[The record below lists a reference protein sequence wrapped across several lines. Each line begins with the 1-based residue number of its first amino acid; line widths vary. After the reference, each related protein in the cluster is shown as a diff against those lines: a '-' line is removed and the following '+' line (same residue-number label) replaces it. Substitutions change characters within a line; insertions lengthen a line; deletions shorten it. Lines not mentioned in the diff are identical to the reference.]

1 MKDRLRVLPMKMLA
15 AFCLVMGG
23 IPSSILLGRLFQ
35 SDAPHLWVLLP
46 LLSWAWACIGYLL
59 PNKGRLPFALLGC
72 GLLAAWGAAF
82 QLPLGAVRLLP
93 LIPCIA
99 ALLALPPAW
108 HRPAWDEWP
117 VGAWFGGI
125 ILHLFGQL
133 VSGWPMF
140 EGVGPWLLPC
150 FAVYAFLYVL
160 CQNRRSLIDGMHGAG
175 KAPAA
180 IRRRNTVL
188 AAVFFLI
195 ALGASCWRQLAV
207 WVGAAW
213 DFIRDGI
220 IAVVAFLMRLLPEQG
235 ASPGG
240 GGGDMGGLLG
250 AGEETEPSTLA
261 LIMETVFKVLALIV
275 LLILIFFALKAL
287 WKGCRKLWKRF
298 MAYLSRYAADSGED
312 YIDETESTVNWDE
325 RTQTIRDQV
334 RSVFRREKP
343 ERWENLNGRERV
355 RYLYRQFLRRR
366 PEAKNK
372 TAREALAAEK
382 AYNQN
387 QAQAFTDLYE
397 QARYSEREIS
407 EGEADKLR
415 QTIKG

>member
-23 IPSSILLGRLFQ
+23 IPSSILLGRLFL
-35 SDAPHLWVLLP
+35 SDAPHLWALLP
-46 LLSWAWACIGYLL
+46 LLSWAWACVGYLL

-188 AAVFFLI
+188 SAVFFLI

-298 MAYLSRYAADSGED
+298 MAYLNRYAADSGED
-312 YIDETESTVNWDE
+312 YIRNGKHRELGRAHPDHPGSGA
-325 RTQTIRDQV
+325 
-334 RSVFRREKP
+334 RRVPPGKARALGKP
-343 ERWENLNGRERV
+343 ERAGAGAVPVPAIPAPQARSQKQNGPGSPGRRKSLHPEPGPG
-355 RYLYRQFLRRR
+355 LYRPVRTGPVQRTGDFRGR
-366 PEAKNK
+366 
-372 TAREALAAEK
+372 
-382 AYNQN
+382 
-387 QAQAFTDLYE
+387 
-397 QARYSEREIS
+397 S
-407 EGEADKLR
+407 GEWTL
-415 QTIKG
+415 